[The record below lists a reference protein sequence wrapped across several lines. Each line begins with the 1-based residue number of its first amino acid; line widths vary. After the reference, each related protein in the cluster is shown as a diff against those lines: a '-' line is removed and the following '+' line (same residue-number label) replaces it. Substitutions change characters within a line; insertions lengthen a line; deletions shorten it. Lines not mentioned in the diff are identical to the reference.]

1 MRECMPCKGDKNG
14 GRGEDVKNTAMVGN
28 HAVAYAVM
36 QAKPEVLAVYPIT
49 PQTTMLEKLAE
60 YVSKGMLNAK
70 MIKVE
75 SEHSAM
81 ASIYGA
87 SLAGARVF
95 TATSSQGLLYMTEV
109 IYWAGGQRVPI
120 VAGIATRAI
129 GSPWS
134 IWDDHQDFVTERDAI
149 WIQMMAENV
158 QDAYDM
164 TIQAF
169 RISEDKRVIMPVMMG
184 FDGFVLTHTMERL
197 SLLENEDVDKFLP
210 KKDFK
215 LIDFEEPIGIGP
227 IVTQD
232 NYIKYRYKA
241 MQAMERAKGVIE
253 EIAKEYSN
261 TSGRE
266 QYGLVEFYKCEDA
279 DYVILAM
286 GAWAGDARL
295 AVDELRKNGVKTG
308 LAKLRVLR
316 PFPKEKL
323 AELKDRKAVLVLDRE
338 YSYGSGGVLAT
349 ELKSALYGANLPI
362 YSLIGGIGG
371 KELGPSE
378 IINAMNMVVQGKMD
392 REVWFV

>member
-1 MRECMPCKGDKNG
+1 M
-14 GRGEDVKNTAMVGN
+14 KNTAMVGN

-60 YVSKGMLNAK
+60 YVDKKELNAK
-70 MIKVE
+70 MIRVE

-120 VAGIATRAI
+120 VAGVATRAV

-134 IWDDHQDFVTERDAI
+134 IWDDHQDFVTERDSI

-169 RISEDKRVIMPVMMG
+169 KISEDKNVLMPVMVG

-197 SLLENEDVDKFLP
+197 SVLENSDVEGYIP
-210 KKDFK
+210 KRDFN
-215 LIDFEEPIGIGP
+215 LIDFNDPIGIGA
-227 IVTQD
+227 IATQN
-232 NYIKYRYKA
+232 NYIKYRQKA
-241 MQAMERAKGVIE
+241 MLAMEGAKNVIDNV
-253 EIAKEYSN
+253 AKKYASL
-261 TSGRE
+261 SGRE
-266 QYGLVEFYKCEDA
+266 QYGLVEYYMCDDA
-279 DYVILAM
+279 DFVVLAM
-286 GAWAGDARL
+286 GSWSGDARV
-295 AVDELRKNGVKTG
+295 AVNEMRKNGTKVG
-308 LAKLRVLR
+308 LAKLRVFR
-316 PFPKEKL
+316 PFPKESL
-323 AELKDRKAVLVLDRE
+323 AKLKDRKGIIVLDRA

-349 ELKSALYGANLPI
+349 ELKSALYGSDTKI
-362 YSLIGGIGG
+362 YSVIGGIGG
-371 KELGPSE
+371 KEFGVKDVMSAVDLALKG
-378 IINAMNMVVQGKMD
+378 NMQG
-392 REVWFV
+392 EVWFV